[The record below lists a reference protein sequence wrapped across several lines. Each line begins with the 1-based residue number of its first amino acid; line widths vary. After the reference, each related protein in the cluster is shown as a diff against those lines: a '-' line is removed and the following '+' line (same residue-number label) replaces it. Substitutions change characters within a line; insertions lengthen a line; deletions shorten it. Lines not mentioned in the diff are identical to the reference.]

1 MDVIGVLS
9 LLAGLPVAIVLTA
22 VAGLWWTFLI
32 VLGVGVVAMVLGVA
46 FMAAPTE
53 VALPEARTTTSRPT
67 RAPAENVLSSG
78 RSSRPAP
85 RSRPY
90 HRVVTEY
97 QPSDIRVSDSERE
110 DALGKLGEHMSAG
123 RLDIDEYGER
133 TAKVT
138 TAKTRGEVLDLFGD
152 LPEPRPAFGRP
163 APPPAAPAARTPSL
177 GRRVAPVV
185 VPVVAIVLA
194 LGLLFVVEA
203 AVLLPAAVRLLRD
216 LRLPRRRGFDQHRS
230 DEYRRAMRE
239 HRDAIREQHRRMRR
253 QWRDDGMRRY

>member
-1 MDVIGVLS
+1 M
-9 LLAGLPVAIVLTA
+9 
-22 VAGLWWTFLI
+22 
-32 VLGVGVVAMVLGVA
+32 
-46 FMAAPTE
+46 
-53 VALPEARTTTSRPT
+53 
-67 RAPAENVLSSG
+67 
-78 RSSRPAP
+78 
-85 RSRPY
+85 
-90 HRVVTEY
+90 TEY

-123 RLDIDEYGER
+123 RLDIDEYGDR
-133 TAKVT
+133 SAKVT

-185 VPVVAIVLA
+185 IPVVAIVLA
-194 LGLLFVVEA
+194 LALLVVA
-203 AVLLPAAVRLLRD
+203 KLPFFFLLPFVFFAISGAQ
-216 LRLPRRRGFDQHRS
+216 RRRGFDQHRS

-253 QWRDDGMRRY
+253 QWRDDGY